1 MIELICGCCGMRTAV
16 ADDAAMFPE
25 CPGDTCKK
33 ERMVRFQD
41 STLDDAAAQK
51 IMAIRRRHQLRQMAT
66 AAVAQFV
73 QTVRSGQ
80 KDW

>member
-1 MIELICGCCGMRTAV
+1 MIELICGCCGMRTAI

-25 CPGDTCKK
+25 CPGDQCKQ

-41 STLDDAAAQK
+41 RTLDDAAAQK
-51 IMAIRRRHQLRQMAT
+51 IMAIRRRHQMRHMAT
-66 AAVAQFV
+66 AAVGQFV
-73 QTVRSGQ
+73 HAIRMSQ

>member
-41 STLDDAAAQK
+41 STLDDADAQK

-66 AAVAQFV
+66 TAVGMYI
-73 QTVRSGQ
+73 RSARESQ